1 MLVLFSLGDLMPLT
15 TTQKLNDQ
23 FQSLLAGFA
32 QDASDP
38 GLEAE
43 TQAFA
48 ENVRDTLDK
57 TRGDVLDLC
66 IAQPWELA
74 PLVNLQPY
82 LNSFGLAL
90 LVTVTERQDYQVGVY
105 LYHEPQE
112 DPGTRAAKKKSFLA

>member
-1 MLVLFSLGDLMPLT
+1 MPLT
-15 TTQKLNDQ
+15 TTQKLNGQ
-23 FQSLLAGFA
+23 FQFLLAGFA
-32 QDASDP
+32 HDAGDP
-38 GLEAE
+38 GLEVQ

-74 PLVNLQPY
+74 PLVNLQLY

-90 LVTVTERQDYQVGVY
+90 LVTVTERQDYRVGVY
-105 LYHEPQE
+105 LYHESHE
-112 DPGTRAAKKKSFLA
+112 DPVTRAKKKSFLA